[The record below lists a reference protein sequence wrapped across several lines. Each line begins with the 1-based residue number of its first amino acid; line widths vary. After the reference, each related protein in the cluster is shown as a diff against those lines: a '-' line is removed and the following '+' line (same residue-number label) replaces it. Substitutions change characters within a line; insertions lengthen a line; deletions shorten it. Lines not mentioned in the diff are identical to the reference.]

1 MIEKERKFKL
11 IKMPVLGEYFKKPKF
26 IKQGYLLTGT
36 DQDLRIR
43 IVNNHDCYF
52 TYKKKLDKETRRELE
67 FKINCIL
74 GHEMYNSCEF
84 KLEKKRFT
92 TYFRNKRI
100 DIDVYP
106 SGLEIV
112 EIEYENELKEIP
124 DYCGEEV
131 TDIEEFSNVY
141 LAKTGKEFF

>member
-1 MIEKERKFKL
+1 MIEKERKFLLKE
-11 IKMPVLGEYFKKPKF
+11 MPKLGEYFNKPKS
-26 IKQGYLLTGT
+26 IKQGYLMLDE
-36 DQDLRIR
+36 DQQLRIR
-43 IVNNHDCYF
+43 IINDYDCYI

-67 FKINCIL
+67 FKINYKTGSEIYETCK
-74 GHEMYNSCEF
+74 Y

-92 TYFRNKRI
+92 LYFDENKI

-112 EIEYENELKEIP
+112 EIEFEENLNELPDFCGDEITDKEE
-124 DYCGEEV
+124 Y
-131 TDIEEFSNVY
+131 SNIF